1 MYINIFL
8 FLVYINCSKTLR
20 TYSECN
26 NYLNSIDIICNII
39 IKNLNGKD
47 ICDKSEIKD
56 SSSETNIPL
65 ECYNKEYNLNLL
77 VANSNIP
84 LRQKL
89 SIFLENIM
97 NLDLPIINNDNLL
110 KKYNKEIEECLSS
123 FIKYQ
128 QICNF
133 KKNIEDRD
141 KQICKI
147 LKKKNNSKF
156 CNKINR
162 TLDNK
167 INSLNKDNNFIFY
180 QNIELDFGSNN
191 YLSIEQN
198 NKDSNN
204 IQNDSFDYE
213 NTKVDV
219 NKSYFNNE
227 NNKNYDNELENY
239 YINSRKDCIEYG
251 LKSLK
256 EDIIV
261 CTKYE

>member
-1 MYINIFL
+1 MQNI
-8 FLVYINCSKTLR
+8 
-20 TYSECN
+20 
-26 NYLNSIDIICNII
+26 
-39 IKNLNGKD
+39 
-47 ICDKSEIKD
+47 
-56 SSSETNIPL
+56 
-65 ECYNKEYNLNLL
+65 KE
-77 VANSNIP
+77 
-84 LRQKL
+84 
-89 SIFLENIM
+89 
-97 NLDLPIINNDNLL
+97 
-110 KKYNKEIEECLSS
+110 KK
-123 FIKYQ
+123 
-128 QICNF
+128 
-133 KKNIEDRD
+133 
-141 KQICKI
+141 
-147 LKKKNNSKF
+147 NSKF

-167 INSLNKDNNFIFY
+167 INSVNKDNNFIFY

-261 CTKYE
+261 CTEYE

>member
-8 FLVYINCSKTLR
+8 FLIYINCSKTLW

-26 NYLNSIDIICNII
+26 NYLNSLDIICNII

-47 ICDKSEIKD
+47 ICDKWEIKD

-77 VANSNIP
+77 VANSNIL

-89 SIFLENIM
+89 SIFLENKM
-97 NLDLPIINNDNLL
+97 NLDLPIINNNNLL
-110 KKYNKEIEECLSS
+110 KKYNKEIEEYLSA
-123 FIKYQ
+123 FIKYR

-156 CNKINR
+156 CNNINR
-162 TLDNK
+162 NLDKK
-167 INSLNKDNNFIFY
+167 INSVNKDNNFIFY

-204 IQNDSFDYE
+204 IKNDSFDYE

-256 EDIIV
+256 EDIII